1 MKSLRVVLLDNNKQQ
16 SVNNWHQI
24 SSLTH
29 KELHKFKVAAEASS
43 NKGGHSLISDALRVV
58 TGAIICDCPKMACD
72 S

>member
-43 NKGGHSLISDALRVV
+43 NKGDALRVV